1 MYGWGEVWHN
11 NTCIIKNEAI
21 YWFNG
26 DSPETLKELTPVMD
40 HNTIYTPHGK
50 DGAKVNTSYGTKLHK
65 DFVV

>member
-26 DSPETLKELTPVMD
+26 VSPVTLKELTPVMD
-40 HNTIYTPHGK
+40 HNTSYTPHGK